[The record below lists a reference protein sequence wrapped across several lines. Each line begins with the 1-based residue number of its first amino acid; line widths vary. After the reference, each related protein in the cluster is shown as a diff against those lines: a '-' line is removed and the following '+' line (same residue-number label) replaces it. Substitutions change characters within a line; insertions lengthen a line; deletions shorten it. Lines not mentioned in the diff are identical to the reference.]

1 MKEVYIED
9 NLKKE
14 KLSELLNEVKEQ
26 SNCFSISRYY
36 EGYMS
41 EEEFTRMQDN
51 YRRYIEEENQKRV
64 QEYLENINGY
74 KEEVDKCFHFNTQ
87 EEAMDYFEDLYNQ
100 AIETIDE
107 YQYCEFQN
115 KKEKSLDIPEEW
127 LISQEYTRITP
138 VTIGPV
144 FEVIT
149 LKMEAFDTVTKSM
162 KKLFSCPYKVFGGK
176 FEDLCCYSDERAIFK
191 VCSHEEF
198 AVYIR

>member
-64 QEYLENINGY
+64 QE
-74 KEEVDKCFHFNTQ
+74 
-87 EEAMDYFEDLYNQ
+87 
-100 AIETIDE
+100 
-107 YQYCEFQN
+107 
-115 KKEKSLDIPEEW
+115 
-127 LISQEYTRITP
+127 
-138 VTIGPV
+138 
-144 FEVIT
+144 
-149 LKMEAFDTVTKSM
+149 
-162 KKLFSCPYKVFGGK
+162 
-176 FEDLCCYSDERAIFK
+176 
-191 VCSHEEF
+191 
-198 AVYIR
+198 